1 MKNIQ
6 MKHLIIFF
14 ALFLSNYL
22 NNSGSCSPLEARQEL
37 EVPKN
42 KSQIRFKRN
51 VQEDSEY
58 DFEYDLEVKKQIRIK
73 NKHIN
78 IKGNEDEKGILQSKT
93 FKIAMPNVQKKANI
107 SDTLQN
113 SFQNNSVE
121 TTTIQSGIFE
131 ANTNEKT
138 NSKVF
143 QSKKSSTIQPKTAK
157 INDTTNIKVTSTTS
171 IAPAPTT
178 TVSTTNLTIT
188 KEQNTTLKTFF

>member
-1 MKNIQ
+1 
-6 MKHLIIFF
+6 
-14 ALFLSNYL
+14 
-22 NNSGSCSPLEARQEL
+22 
-37 EVPKN
+37 
-42 KSQIRFKRN
+42 
-51 VQEDSEY
+51 
-58 DFEYDLEVKKQIRIK
+58 VKKQIRIK